1 MSATASNVIMAMN
14 VGDMEP
20 FDPAAF
26 LMEVSSL
33 PSSSTGVSPT
43 GEESIGAFVGACVP
57 RLVFGDLVV
66 ALLDGFLGFLSDGLL
81 VGDFIGVVVRAFS
94 GDNVGGGVNSC
105 GLDVVL

>member
-66 ALLDGFLGFLSDGLL
+66 ALLDGFLPDGLL